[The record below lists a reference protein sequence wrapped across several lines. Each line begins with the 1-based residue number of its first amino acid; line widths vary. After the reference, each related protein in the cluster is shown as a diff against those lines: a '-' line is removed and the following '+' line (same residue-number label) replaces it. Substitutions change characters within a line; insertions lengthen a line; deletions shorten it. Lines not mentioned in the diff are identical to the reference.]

1 MMQIMMGALGAG
13 LGAGLATKTSSHGPD
28 VDLDLLFG
36 GGAAGATPPL
46 TIADHRLDLRVQL
59 RAE

>member
-36 GGAAGATPPL
+36 GGGCRGDATG
-46 TIADHRLDLRVQL
+46 DHRLDLRVQL